1 MEDRGVSPRGQA
13 VDGDRGLPVP
23 GFSHPAQPHS
33 VRITGVESSEGSG
46 LPNRADHLPD
56 QARLAARLPRPT
68 TQESHG
74 SNGSCVSPNS
84 DNDGHHSIA
93 ECFESCRSHSV
104 YSTRQPARLAS
115 TQDEIRDS
123 SVQASDNSEN
133 GDSPHG
139 CLNTHQRIHQRN
151 TIRSVPKPNVFDTG
165 HKKNL
170 N

>member
-74 SNGSCVSPNS
+74 SNGSCVSPTIKCLPKRMCS
-84 DNDGHHSIA
+84 YSIV
-93 ECFESCRSHSV
+93 EFPGPMPRTTTT
-104 YSTRQPARLAS
+104 YSGT
-115 TQDEIRDS
+115 E
-123 SVQASDNSEN
+123 
-133 GDSPHG
+133 
-139 CLNTHQRIHQRN
+139 
-151 TIRSVPKPNVFDTG
+151 
-165 HKKNL
+165 
-170 N
+170 

>member
-74 SNGSCVSPNS
+74 SNGSCVSPREYQFLFFMFS
-84 DNDGHHSIA
+84 YSSII
-93 ECFESCRSHSV
+93 CFLLFN
-104 YSTRQPARLAS
+104 ARVLS
-115 TQDEIRDS
+115 LSMKS
-123 SVQASDNSEN
+123 SGA
-133 GDSPHG
+133 
-139 CLNTHQRIHQRN
+139 
-151 TIRSVPKPNVFDTG
+151 
-165 HKKNL
+165 
-170 N
+170 

>member
-74 SNGSCVSPNS
+74 SNGSCVSPI
-84 DNDGHHSIA
+84 SIA
-93 ECFESCRSHSV
+93 DALGPYNGSV
-104 YSTRQPARLAS
+104 SKDAKSLLAL
-115 TQDEIRDS
+115 TL
-123 SVQASDNSEN
+123 ACAFAAALF
-133 GDSPHG
+133 GFG
-139 CLNTHQRIHQRN
+139 
-151 TIRSVPKPNVFDTG
+151 
-165 HKKNL
+165 
-170 N
+170 

>member
-74 SNGSCVSPNS
+74 SNGSCVSPTYLFF
-84 DNDGHHSIA
+84 H
-93 ECFESCRSHSV
+93 
-104 YSTRQPARLAS
+104 LAY
-115 TQDEIRDS
+115 TEFGQIQF
-123 SVQASDNSEN
+123 V
-133 GDSPHG
+133 
-139 CLNTHQRIHQRN
+139 
-151 TIRSVPKPNVFDTG
+151 
-165 HKKNL
+165 
-170 N
+170 

>member
-74 SNGSCVSPNS
+74 SNGSCVSPRVLWWPIS
-84 DNDGHHSIA
+84 YLCPPAALFDGIDA
-93 ECFESCRSHSV
+93 V
-104 YSTRQPARLAS
+104 VKLALKR
-115 TQDEIRDS
+115 T
-123 SVQASDNSEN
+123 
-133 GDSPHG
+133 
-139 CLNTHQRIHQRN
+139 L
-151 TIRSVPKPNVFDTG
+151 F
-165 HKKNL
+165 
-170 N
+170 

>member
-74 SNGSCVSPNS
+74 SNGSCVSPRALPLPLAVYMAMS
-84 DNDGHHSIA
+84 A
-93 ECFESCRSHSV
+93 LRKRSS
-104 YSTRQPARLAS
+104 
-115 TQDEIRDS
+115 
-123 SVQASDNSEN
+123 
-133 GDSPHG
+133 G
-139 CLNTHQRIHQRN
+139 
-151 TIRSVPKPNVFDTG
+151 RSLLEVPKAMPMLVVTYTS
-165 HKKNL
+165 
-170 N
+170 

>member
-74 SNGSCVSPNS
+74 SNGSCVSPT
-84 DNDGHHSIA
+84 DIKELEG
-93 ECFESCRSHSV
+93 
-104 YSTRQPARLAS
+104 LA
-115 TQDEIRDS
+115 Q
-123 SVQASDNSEN
+123 N
-133 GDSPHG
+133 GDGQWDRRRGSTLPRSPE
-139 CLNTHQRIHQRN
+139 LSPLDYLRY
-151 TIRSVPKPNVFDTG
+151 P
-165 HKKNL
+165 L
-170 N
+170 

>member
-74 SNGSCVSPNS
+74 SNGSCVSPS
-84 DNDGHHSIA
+84 EVRASKQPFYCSCPLKLLTYWRKLISA
-93 ECFESCRSHSV
+93 EGTHAKPGVRFLSHGFAEV
-104 YSTRQPARLAS
+104 
-115 TQDEIRDS
+115 IRNPV
-123 SVQASDNSEN
+123 VQW
-133 GDSPHG
+133 
-139 CLNTHQRIHQRN
+139 RN
-151 TIRSVPKPNVFDTG
+151 
-165 HKKNL
+165 
-170 N
+170 

>member
-74 SNGSCVSPNS
+74 SNGSCVSPKGSEYGGNFEPRVLEKIVSREANVRAAANRVALGEADATFVYLS
-84 DNDGHHSIA
+84 DVTPGIS
-93 ECFESCRSHSV
+93 
-104 YSTRQPARLAS
+104 
-115 TQDEIRDS
+115 
-123 SVQASDNSEN
+123 
-133 GDSPHG
+133 
-139 CLNTHQRIHQRN
+139 
-151 TIRSVPKPNVFDTG
+151 
-165 HKKNL
+165 
-170 N
+170 

>member
-74 SNGSCVSPNS
+74 SNGSCVSPT
-84 DNDGHHSIA
+84 IA
-93 ECFESCRSHSV
+93 SMMPTVLGIGILEAVAGASV
-104 YSTRQPARLAS
+104 YGV
-115 TQDEIRDS
+115 I
-123 SVQASDNSEN
+123 
-133 GDSPHG
+133 
-139 CLNTHQRIHQRN
+139 
-151 TIRSVPKPNVFDTG
+151 
-165 HKKNL
+165 
-170 N
+170 

>member
-74 SNGSCVSPNS
+74 SNGSCVSPTYFTILEGYLGQTVGKMLLGIKVVRE
-84 DNDGHHSIA
+84 DNGEVPGIGAAAIRTLLRIIDGL
-93 ECFESCRSHSV
+93 FF
-104 YSTRQPARLAS
+104 YL
-115 TQDEIRDS
+115 
-123 SVQASDNSEN
+123 
-133 GDSPHG
+133 
-139 CLNTHQRIHQRN
+139 
-151 TIRSVPKPNVFDTG
+151 
-165 HKKNL
+165 
-170 N
+170 

>member
-74 SNGSCVSPNS
+74 SNGSCVSPRTVEAGRSWSTSSLPQRSNITELR
-84 DNDGHHSIA
+84 SI
-93 ECFESCRSHSV
+93 
-104 YSTRQPARLAS
+104 
-115 TQDEIRDS
+115 S
-123 SVQASDNSEN
+123 S
-133 GDSPHG
+133 
-139 CLNTHQRIHQRN
+139 IY
-151 TIRSVPKPNVFDTG
+151 I
-165 HKKNL
+165 
-170 N
+170 